1 MEPSYNKLLRKKT
14 ALKVSGLY
22 VIVDPSATLGRNVID
37 IARAALLGG
46 ASAIQYRDK
55 KADKNDQLLNA
66 QKLREVC
73 EIHGG
78 ILIINDHP
86 RLASVSE
93 AHGVHLGQQDMA
105 LSKARDL
112 LYEHQ
117 FIGTSNALLTET
129 SMAIS
134 EGADYIAVGA
144 MHYSNSK
151 SNTRNAGVE
160 TLKKVKAK
168 EYDVPIV
175 AIGGINLNNVDSI
188 LEAGADGICVISAV
202 CAAEDPEKAAHLLT
216 ERIEFYRYHITR

>member
-1 MEPSYNKLLRKKT
+1 MESSHNELLRRKT
-14 ALKVSGLY
+14 ARKISGLY
-22 VIVDPSATLGRNVID
+22 VIVDPSATLGRNVTD

-55 KADKNDQLLNA
+55 KANKNDQLLNA
-66 QKLREVC
+66 QKLRDVC

-105 LSKARDL
+105 ISKARDL
-112 LYEHQ
+112 LYEYQ
-117 FIGTSNALLTET
+117 FIGTSNALLTEAA
-129 SMAIS
+129 MAIS
-134 EGADYIAVGA
+134 EGADYIAIGA
-144 MHYSNSK
+144 MHHSNSK
-151 SNTRNAGVE
+151 SNTRNAGIE
-160 TLKKVKAK
+160 TLQKIKAK
-168 EYDVPIV
+168 EYDIPMV

-202 CAAEDPEKAAHLLT
+202 CSAEDPEKAAHLLT
-216 ERIEFYRYHITR
+216 EQIESYRYRTTR